1 MFVAIEPLLRHC
13 SKLTLS
19 LQMKGDDMVVCVMP
33 QGTAKDAAMLQPLA
47 LTASA
52 AELDAGFVDA
62 LAAYTG
68 AHASLAEQV
77 AATTAILEAAKTT
90 QVLKATKTLAKGSK
104 PALPAPGRSST
115 ASDSDEDD
123 DSENASD
130 SDSDNDN
137 AEERSTAS
145 KESPTSSASA
155 EPAKTGTNLAS
166 LFD

>member
-1 MFVAIEPLLRHC
+1 MFAAIEPLLRHC
-13 SKLTLS
+13 TKLTLS
-19 LQMKGDDMVVCVMP
+19 LQMKGDEMVVCVMP

-47 LTASA
+47 LTAMA

-90 QVLKATKTLAKGSK
+90 QVSKATRTLAKGGSK

-115 ASDSDEDD
+115 DADNDD
-123 DSENASD
+123 DDAGNDAEGQSTAPNAS
-130 SDSDNDN
+130 S
-137 AEERSTAS
+137 AVE
-145 KESPTSSASA
+145 ASA
-155 EPAKTGTNLAS
+155 EPASTGTNLAS

>member
-1 MFVAIEPLLRHC
+1 MFATIEPLLRHC
-13 SKLTLS
+13 TKLTLS
-19 LQMKGDDMVVCVMP
+19 LQMKGDEMVVCVMP

-47 LTASA
+47 LTAMA

-62 LAAYTG
+62 LAAYSS

-90 QVLKATKTLAKGSK
+90 QVSKATKTLAKGSSK

-115 ASDSDEDD
+115 DAENDDDDASDSDEGQ
-123 DSENASD
+123 
-130 SDSDNDN
+130 
-137 AEERSTAS
+137 STAPS
-145 KESPTSSASA
+145 ASSASEA
-155 EPAKTGTNLAS
+155 SAAPADTGTNLAS

>member
-1 MFVAIEPLLRHC
+1 MFVAIEPLLRNC
-13 SKLTLS
+13 AKLTLS
-19 LQMKGDDMVVCVMP
+19 LQMKGDEMVVFVMP

-52 AELDAGFVDA
+52 AELDAGFADA
-62 LAAYTG
+62 LAAYAG

-90 QVLKATKTLAKGSK
+90 QVSKATKTLAKGGSK

-115 ASDSDEDD
+115 DADNDD
-123 DSENASD
+123 DDAGNDAEGQSTAPNAS
-130 SDSDNDN
+130 S
-137 AEERSTAS
+137 AMEAST
-145 KESPTSSASA
+145 
-155 EPAKTGTNLAS
+155 EPASTGTNLAS

>member
-13 SKLTLS
+13 TKLTLS

-47 LTASA
+47 LTATA
-52 AELDAGFVDA
+52 GELEAGFVDA

-90 QVLKATKTLAKGSK
+90 QVSKATKTLAKGGSK

-115 ASDSDEDD
+115 DADNDDDDASDD
-123 DSENASD
+123 A
-130 SDSDNDN
+130 
-137 AEERSTAS
+137 AEGQSTA
-145 KESPTSSASA
+145 PTASSASSAADASA
-155 EPAKTGTNLAS
+155 EPANTGTNLAS

>member
-13 SKLTLS
+13 TKLTLS

-47 LTASA
+47 LTAMA

-90 QVLKATKTLAKGSK
+90 QVSKATKTLAKGGSK
-104 PALPAPGRSST
+104 PALPAPGSST
-115 ASDSDEDD
+115 TDADNDDDDASDD
-123 DSENASD
+123 
-130 SDSDNDN
+130 
-137 AEERSTAS
+137 AEGQSTPPTAS
-145 KESPTSSASA
+145 SAAEASA
-155 EPAKTGTNLAS
+155 EPANTGTNLAS

>member
-1 MFVAIEPLLRHC
+1 MFAAIEPLLRHC
-13 SKLTLS
+13 TKLTLS
-19 LQMKGDDMVVCVMP
+19 LQMKGDEIIVCVMP

-47 LTASA
+47 LTAMA

-90 QVLKATKTLAKGSK
+90 QVSKATKTLARGSSK
-104 PALPAPGRSST
+104 PASPAPGRSST
-115 ASDSDEDD
+115 DVDNDDDDASDSDEGQ
-123 DSENASD
+123 
-130 SDSDNDN
+130 
-137 AEERSTAS
+137 STAPS
-145 KESPTSSASA
+145 ASPAAEASA
-155 EPAKTGTNLAS
+155 EPANTGTHLAS